1 MKMHPQVEK
10 NELTTLEMV
19 AHAQRRGIVR
29 DRLVGAFLA
38 LGLLIGATTIESMA
52 KGATQQ
58 AARAQSAQ
66 TEQAPVMLASALV
79 VNIVQ

>member
-1 MKMHPQVEK
+1 MQAQD
-10 NELTTLEMV
+10 NSNDTTTLEMV
-19 AHAQRRGIVR
+19 ARSQRRGIMR

-52 KGATQQ
+52 RSATTPAQTQ
-58 AARAQSAQ
+58 AAS

>member
-1 MKMHPQVEK
+1 MKMQRQDDSNDV
-10 NELTTLEMV
+10 TTLEMV

-52 KGATQQ
+52 RTASNQAKAAQATQVE
-58 AARAQSAQ
+58 
-66 TEQAPVMLASALV
+66 TPVMLASAMV
-79 VNIVQ
+79 VNIAQ